1 MAKHYSVEEK
11 IEILSF
17 LDKGWGITEVA
28 QYHSLSTSTVKRW
41 RHQYQLKGIGGL
53 KQRKYTHFSQEF
65 KQKVALNISVRI
77 LLYRFYVTSTIYQM
91 NLSSISW

>member
-65 KQKVALNISVRI
+65 KQKVVLEYLSTDTSLPFLRDKYNISNESV
-77 LLYRFYVTSTIYQM
+77 
-91 NLSSISW
+91 

>member
-28 QYHSLSTSTVKRW
+28 QYHSISTSTVKLW
-41 RHQYQLKGIGGL
+41 RHQYQLKGIDGL
-53 KQRKYTHFSQEF
+53 KQREYTHFSQEF
-65 KQKVALNISVRI
+65 KQKVVLEYLSTDTSLPFLRDKYNISNESV
-77 LLYRFYVTSTIYQM
+77 
-91 NLSSISW
+91 